1 MVAKAIPVNGSAHP
15 GPPREILVIDAN
27 EDHQTL
33 SAIALGRRGFKV
45 TAVASGVEGLRL
57 ALSHPF
63 DAIVLDHKVRDV
75 GAFEVLQGL
84 VRRLPHTPKIFV
96 VAAGTED
103 QAVKAMSA
111 GATGYLVKT
120 ARYNEVL
127 AVEVEDQIEKART
140 KARVVEQSRTI
151 EQGVAEREKAEEA
164 LRAFEER
171 VGVMSEQAPFI
182 LWTMDT
188 DLRFTSSVGSG
199 LKSIRLKPNEV
210 VGMSLQ
216 EFAQSED
223 PNLPLIAAHR
233 RALGGETQRFEQEWH
248 GRIFDVHVEPLRK
261 KDGPILGVFGVGLDV
276 TERVRAERIQSALYR
291 ISQAASSAESL
302 EDVLRSIHAIVGE
315 LMPAQNFYVALH
327 DPEANTLTFPYF
339 VDEAENPPGPQPL
352 GRGLTEYVLK
362 TGKPV
367 LASPE
372 VFQHLLDSGE
382 VEQIG
387 PPSID
392 WLGVPLTVKDRVFGV
407 LVVQSYAEGVRYTE
421 AEKDLLRFVCA
432 QIAMVVDRKR
442 AEDSLRQSEHALS
455 AMLSHLPGVAYR
467 TRYDE
472 TWTNEFVSEG
482 CYEILGYRPEDLQN
496 NRKVSGRDLIHP
508 DDRKW
513 VRQETEAA
521 VQEHR
526 PYRIHYRIHTAG
538 GEEKWVWDQGH
549 AIYGPDDKVVALEG
563 LVTDVTEWKGVVDG
577 LRNMGVFRALF
588 DAATDPILLIDRN
601 GHVIDANPMAEA
613 LLEKERGFLLGK
625 PVEEFVRSEPIGT
638 LRRRLEDLFD
648 ERLREDSWEATLRDP
663 TSTRRQ
669 VRLHARIV
677 REAGAD
683 PVAEISLRDA
693 ERGAVPGSRTG
704 LGRIGP
710 PKA

>member
-45 TAVASGVEGLRL
+45 TAVASGAEGLRL
-57 ALSHPF
+57 ALSHSF
-63 DAIVLDHKVRDV
+63 DAIVLDHKVRDL
-75 GAFEVLQGL
+75 GALEVLQGL
-84 VRRLPHTPKIFV
+84 VRRLPQTPKIFV
-96 VAAGTED
+96 VAPGTED
-103 QAVKAMSA
+103 QAVKAMSV

-127 AVEVEDQIEKART
+127 SVEVEDQIEKART
-140 KARVVEQSRTI
+140 KARLAEQSRTI
-151 EQGVAEREKAEEA
+151 EQGIAEREKAEEA

-182 LWTMDT
+182 LWTMDPT
-188 DLRFTSSVGSG
+188 LHFTSSVGSG
-199 LKSIRLKPNEV
+199 LRSIGLKPNEV
-210 VGMSLQ
+210 TGLSLQ

-233 RALGGETQRFEQEWH
+233 RALAGETARFEQEWQ
-248 GRIFDVHVEPLRK
+248 GRIFDVHVEPLQK
-261 KDGPILGVFGVGLDV
+261 KDGPILGVFGVALDV

-291 ISQAASSAESL
+291 ISQAASSTDQL
-302 EDVLRSIHAIVGE
+302 EDVLRFIHGIVGE
-315 LMPAQNFYVALH
+315 LMPARNFYIALH

-339 VDEAENPPGPQPL
+339 VDEAENPPGPQPV
-352 GRGLTEYVLK
+352 GRGLTEYVLR
-362 TGKPV
+362 TGKPI

-372 VFQHLLDSGE
+372 VFQQLLDSGE

-392 WLGVPLTVKDRVFGV
+392 WLGVPLIVKDRVFGV
-407 LVVQSYAEGVRYTE
+407 LVVQSYTEGVRYTE
-421 AEKDLLRFVCA
+421 AEKDLLRFVCT

-482 CYEILGYRPEDLQN
+482 CFEIFGYRREDLQN
-496 NRKVSGRDLIHP
+496 NRKISGLDLIHP
-508 DDRKW
+508 DDRRW

-521 VQEHR
+521 VEEHR
-526 PYRIHYRIHTAG
+526 PYRIHYRIRTASG
-538 GEEKWVWDQGH
+538 AEKWVWDQGH
-549 AIYGPDDKVVALEG
+549 AICRPDGKVVALEG
-563 LVTDVTEWKGVVDG
+563 LVTDVTEWKSVVDG
-577 LRNMGVFRALF
+577 LRNMGIFRALF
-588 DAATDPILLIDRN
+588 DSATDPILLVDRN
-601 GHVIDANPMAEA
+601 GRVFDANPMAEA
-613 LLEKERGFLLGK
+613 LLAKERGVLVGK
-625 PVEEFVRSEPIGT
+625 AVEELVLVEPRGT
-638 LRRRLEDLFD
+638 LPRRLEDLFQD
-648 ERLREDSWEATLRDP
+648 RLREDSWEATLRDP
-663 TSTRRQ
+663 ANTRRR
-669 VRLHARIV
+669 VRLYARIV

-683 PVAEISLRDA
+683 PLAELSLRDA
-693 ERGAVPGSRTG
+693 GRGAGAGSRTG
-704 LGRIGP
+704 IERIGP
-710 PKA
+710 PRA